1 MTPPLVLL
9 HAFPLDSRLFDAVRT
24 RLADR
29 VWLLSP
35 DLRGFGAGA
44 ELTNPP
50 PAPDLDLLADD
61 VHTLLD
67 AEGIGQAIIGGVS
80 MGGYIALAFLR
91 KYPDRV
97 AGLVLAD
104 TRSGADDAAALDR
117 RQSAA
122 NRADHGEIAAGPDAI
137 APLIAEGTVGEVR
150 DELARIAAGVPA
162 PTIAWAQRAM
172 AARPDSAEVLAGTH
186 VPVLVVVGEL
196 DAITPPAVAR
206 QMAALAPEAELV
218 ELPGVGHL
226 TPAEDPV
233 GFADALTG
241 WLVRRF

>member
-1 MTPPLVLL
+1 MTC
-9 HAFPLDSRLFDAVRT
+9 R
-24 RLADR
+24 
-29 VWLLSP
+29 
-35 DLRGFGAGA
+35 
-44 ELTNPP
+44 
-50 PAPDLDLLADD
+50 
-61 VHTLLD
+61 LLD

-80 MGGYIALAFLR
+80 MGGYAALAFLR

-117 RQSAA
+117 RYSAA
-122 NRADHGEIAAGPDAI
+122 TGPIGGDIAAGADAI
-137 APLIAEGTVGEVR
+137 APLIADGTPDEVR

-162 PTIAWAQRAM
+162 PTIGWAQRAM
-172 AARPDSAEVLAGTH
+172 AARPDSSEILAATH
-186 VPVLVVVGEL
+186 VPVLVIVGEL

-226 TPAEDPV
+226 SPAEDPA
-233 GFADALTG
+233 GFADALPR